1 MLPELWINI
10 SKYLNEKDIQKLI
23 KMKILSNEYI
33 CKICS
38 FEREIVIE
46 DKIYY
51 KYSFFDT
58 QIGLERTI
66 KKICGLYI
74 NNICSNCGHIKNK
87 KIKAQ
92 KIKGFYDERLIKQWK
107 ERYQNLL

>member
-1 MLPELWINI
+1 MLPELWSNI

-66 KKICGLYI
+66 KKILKTSTTLARNVSRFLDVPEPCLTYACI
-74 NNICSNCGHIKNK
+74 
-87 KIKAQ
+87 
-92 KIKGFYDERLIKQWK
+92 R
-107 ERYQNLL
+107 

>member
-1 MLPELWINI
+1 MLPELWSNI

-66 KKICGLYI
+66 KKNCGLYI

-92 KIKGFYDERLIKQWK
+92 KIKGFYYERLIKQRK
-107 ERYQNLL
+107 ERYHNLL